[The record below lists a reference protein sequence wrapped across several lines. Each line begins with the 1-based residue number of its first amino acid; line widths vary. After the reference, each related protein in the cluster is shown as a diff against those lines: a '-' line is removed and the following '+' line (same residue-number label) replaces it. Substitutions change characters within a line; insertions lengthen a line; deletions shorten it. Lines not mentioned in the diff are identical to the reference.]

1 MVVSTALYTLT
12 FIIGAACLLIPPS
25 IAIATSK
32 TLPRQDF
39 GLQITLPTSIG
50 MLLLGIAFYGAIR
63 TTWESRNG
71 IDELNLGALIAL
83 TAVGGICVS
92 LMAGITSFTRMY
104 WAAD

>member
-1 MVVSTALYTLT
+1 MVVSTVLYSLT
-12 FIIGAACLLIPPS
+12 FLIGTLCLLIPPS
-25 IAIATSK
+25 VAISNGK
-32 TLPRQDF
+32 TLSRQDF

-50 MLLLGIAFYGAIR
+50 MLLLGIAFYGFIR
-63 TTWESRNG
+63 TTWESVNG
-71 IDELNLGALIAL
+71 IDERNLGILIAL